1 MVSKMILSYF
11 LDPRQFCTDSCI
23 IFLCC
28 TLLAGSSGVQIPYG
42 SFPSDVHSTQRPPTM
57 DLPMNADPLVG
68 SFHNEVQHGGAYPQ
82 PPTVRP
88 PSLEF
93 PSSVQHPSFC
103 PPRPGWY

>member
-1 MVSKMILSYF
+1 
-11 LDPRQFCTDSCI
+11 
-23 IFLCC
+23 
-28 TLLAGSSGVQIPYG
+28 
-42 SFPSDVHSTQRPPTM
+42 M
-57 DLPMNADPLVG
+57 DLPMNANPLVG